1 MISTGAKSKDKKFMF
16 RIWYRFYENKRRRYQ
31 MTLCEGGPLCIIYC
45 GVIEVI

>member
-16 RIWYRFYENKRRRYQ
+16 RIWYRFYENKRRGYH
-31 MTLCEGGPLCIIYC
+31 MTLCEGGPLCVIYC